1 MAVARTL
8 ELATAAL
15 DFEIPLESNDP
26 RFVDFAAVRGGG
38 SVERLKKL
46 LQRQSPDQWLHA
58 VFASHRGAGKSTEI
72 KRLAHDLGDKY
83 YSIYFEA
90 TVELDATS
98 FEMEDLL
105 LVIARVVEE
114 RMRIRGTPLPKAEL
128 AKVERFFADVVFS
141 DEYGQSYLA
150 DIRTEAKAES
160 GIPFFAKLTA
170 ALTASMKRT
179 SDHKETIKRQVKRF
193 PGALMTHVN
202 NLLSAANEQ
211 LVKDGRRLLLLIDNM
226 DRYKPQVID
235 ELLIASQDVFKSLQC
250 HLIVTP
256 PIDLVLTPETQS
268 IENVFHCETM
278 PTVKLREKNQGYWEF
293 SGEGRSKLLEALR
306 KRIDLEKLIPDATA
320 RDRLVSAS
328 GGGIRELLEMTQ
340 SATLDAT
347 GAVITADDVELTL
360 NRHRSWLRNRM
371 DANGWWEA
379 LAEIAATKRL
389 SDDPKQL
396 DVVFQRL
403 AFQYNGDVWY
413 DVHPLVSD
421 LLTSHTSETKQ
432 KGTSRAAA
440 KKKTA
445 VKKNSAIKKKGLS

>member
-1 MAVARTL
+1 M
-8 ELATAAL
+8 
-15 DFEIPLESNDP
+15 
-26 RFVDFAAVRGGG
+26 
-38 SVERLKKL
+38 
-46 LQRQSPDQWLHA
+46 
-58 VFASHRGAGKSTEI
+58 
-72 KRLAHDLGDKY
+72 
-83 YSIYFEA
+83 
-90 TVELDATS
+90 
-98 FEMEDLL
+98 
-105 LVIARVVEE
+105 
-114 RMRIRGTPLPKAEL
+114 
-128 AKVERFFADVVFS
+128 
-141 DEYGQSYLA
+141 
-150 DIRTEAKAES
+150 
-160 GIPFFAKLTA
+160 
-170 ALTASMKRT
+170 
-179 SDHKETIKRQVKRF
+179 
-193 PGALMTHVN
+193 
-202 NLLSAANEQ
+202 
-211 LVKDGRRLLLLIDNM
+211 
-226 DRYKPQVID
+226 
-235 ELLIASQDVFKSLQC
+235 
-250 HLIVTP
+250 
-256 PIDLVLTPETQS
+256 LTPETQS

-306 KRIDLEKLIPDATA
+306 KRIDLEKLIPEATA

-360 NRHRSWLRNRM
+360 NRHRSWLRNRI

-421 LLTSHTSETKQ
+421 LLTSHTLETKQ
-432 KGTSRAAA
+432 KGTSKAAA